1 MLALARHH
9 DWPTQFYTRL
19 EHPVQQRCLA
29 EVSRWTDVPAGA
41 IKTAVD
47 GCGVVCFGL
56 PLKNMAGA
64 YARVGIAD
72 FGLRVAGLKG
82 GSPNR
87 QPPSA
92 IVESMLRHPALIPGS
107 GPPRTRVMRAH
118 PRRVIV

>member
-64 YARVGIAD
+64 YARLAIAD
-72 FGLRVAGLKG
+72 FGFRVSGLKG
-82 GSPNR
+82 GRPVRN
-87 QPPSA
+87 PPSP
-92 IVESMLRHPALIPGS
+92 IVGLKFRHPQLHS
-107 GPPRTRVMRAH
+107 RSVL
-118 PRRVIV
+118 

>member
-64 YARVGIAD
+64 YARLAIAD
-72 FGLRVAGLKG
+72 FWLRISGLEG
-82 GSPNR
+82 GRSIRHTPSPNVGSKLR
-87 QPPSA
+87 PPQ
-92 IVESMLRHPALIPGS
+92 RN
-107 GPPRTRVMRAH
+107 
-118 PRRVIV
+118 